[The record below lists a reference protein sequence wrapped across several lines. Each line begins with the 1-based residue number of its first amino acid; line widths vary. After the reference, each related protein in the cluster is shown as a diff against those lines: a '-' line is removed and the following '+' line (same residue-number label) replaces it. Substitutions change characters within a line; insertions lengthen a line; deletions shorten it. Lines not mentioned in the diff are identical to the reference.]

1 MDQLTKE
8 FYLKRKWT
16 RESLLEKIE
25 DTEEEMRNKRINAQE
40 ERQYNSELKKM
51 RDTLTKMD

>member
-25 DTEEEMRNKRINAQE
+25 DKEEEMRNKKINAQE
-40 ERQYNSELKKM
+40 ER
-51 RDTLTKMD
+51 